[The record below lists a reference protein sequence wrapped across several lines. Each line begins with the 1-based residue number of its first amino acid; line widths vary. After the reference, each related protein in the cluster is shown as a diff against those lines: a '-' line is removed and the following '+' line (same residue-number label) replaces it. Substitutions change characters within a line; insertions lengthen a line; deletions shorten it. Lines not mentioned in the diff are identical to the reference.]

1 MVTAAHTEVPRDGHK
16 GAFPPFQKE
25 TFASQ
30 LVWFAIFFVALY
42 LIMSRLAL
50 PRVGSILAQRRQRI
64 EDDLKTAQRL
74 REESD
79 AELAAYEKALA
90 NARNR
95 AQTIANETRDKLN
108 AEAEQARKV
117 LEEELNAKLA
127 EAERIISGTKEAAL
141 ANVRGI
147 AIDAA
152 AAIVERLIGSAPP
165 DKVVETAVDSV
176 LSPEVQR

>member
-1 MVTAAHTEVPRDGHK
+1 MATSAHTEVPGGHK
-16 GAFPPFQKE
+16 GAFPPFQRE

-30 LVWFAIFFVALY
+30 LVWFAIFFIALY
-42 LIMSRLAL
+42 LIMSKLAL

-64 EDDLKTAQRL
+64 EDDLKAAQRL

-90 NARNR
+90 DARVR
-95 AQTIANETRDKLN
+95 AQTIANETRDKLH
-108 AEAEQARKV
+108 AEAERARKV
-117 LEEELNAKLA
+117 LEDELNAKLA
-127 EAERIISGTKEAAL
+127 EAEKTIAATKQAAL

-147 AIDAA
+147 AIDAT

-165 DKVVETAVDSV
+165 AKTVETAVDSV
-176 LSPEVQR
+176 LKR